1 MPRKPTPKKRAF
13 LDEEDDDFDMSLDS
27 YESPKP
33 GVPRDEGDPLWTIYG
48 VNPGLP
54 FRVKVEQLIIMWDLG
69 VEEIASALGEE
80 IDRVQS
86 EVTKLNA
93 DFMALG
99 DSLDPEQRRLARGK
113 MIKELLKYKAELEQL
128 GPTQDSKIINM
139 KINIA
144 DKIAK
149 LRGLES
155 EKKEI
160 TDEPSSTNPID
171 EAMAKMTPEQRRSL
185 LTKLSG

>member
-1 MPRKPTPKKRAF
+1 MPRKQTPKKGNNF
-13 LDEEDDDFDMSLDS
+13 HDEEDDDFIGGLD
-27 YESPKP
+27 PAPRP
-33 GVPRDEGDPLWTIYG
+33 GVPSDEGDPLWSIYG

-69 VEEIASALGEE
+69 PEEIAAALNE
-80 IDRVQS
+80 DPDKVQA

-160 TDEPSSTNPID
+160 SDEPTSTNPID
-171 EAMAKMTPEQRRSL
+171 EAMAKMTPEQRRAL